1 MWYVR
6 HWVVQ
11 IELLPFKSTLELTYF
26 EFIPFESMFGW
37 TYFYLLNPY
46 GEWHILSLCFFRVWI
61 DIFFTCWI
69 YNWTD
74 IFWAFI
80 LWIHRMT
87 HFEFWIFI
95 WIDIFLHV
103 ESIFE
108 LNFFE
113 LISFESI
120 VGLIMYSKWFCLYRL
135 NPCLDWYILSVYL
148 LNTCFDWLIFVF
160 YSSF

>member
-1 MWYVR
+1 MYVTG
-6 HWVVQ
+6 
-11 IELLPFKSTLELTYF
+11 LFKLSFYHLNPRWNWHILNL
-26 EFIPFESMFGW
+26 
-37 TYFYLLNPY
+37 YLLNPCLD
-46 GEWHILSLCFFRVWI
+46 GHIFNFWIHIGNDIFWAYAFLIRVWI

-95 WIDIFLHV
+95 WIGIFLHV
-103 ESIFE
+103 ESIFV

-160 YSSF
+160 YSTF